1 MIRWVLTTPGL
12 LLMLIS
18 TPSLGEPF
26 KAPAPPFRNPFVP
39 MDISP
44 TSIPLTDRPPLERYP
59 ISALT
64 LTAIITNAVGERYA
78 SVENPEG
85 IGYKVVKGTALGN
98 AHARVVEIST
108 KGLVVE
114 ESDSRGPVRREIP
127 LRKAR

>member
-1 MIRWVLTTPGL
+1 
-12 LLMLIS
+12 
-18 TPSLGEPF
+18 
-26 KAPAPPFRNPFVP
+26 
-39 MDISP
+39 
-44 TSIPLTDRPPLERYP
+44 LTDRPPLERYP

-114 ESDSRGPVRREIP
+114 ESHSQGLMRREIP